1 MNDLKPYTIA
11 LENTGHEFF
20 RILGGEKLTAGMK
33 SGLITL
39 NPDTSVG
46 LHSTDNREE
55 VLLILEGTGEAHIA
69 GFEPLLI
76 SPDMA
81 VYIPPH
87 HQHDIKNTGVKCL
100 RYIYVVAPVNGNT
113 AKQAVDT

>member
-1 MNDLKPYTIA
+1 MNDLKPYTIT
-11 LENTGHEFF
+11 LENTGQEFF
-20 RILGGEKLTAGMK
+20 RILGDEKQTAGMK
-33 SGLITL
+33 SGLVTL
-39 NPDTSVG
+39 NPQSSVG
-46 LHSTDNREE
+46 LHSTDHREE

-87 HQHDIKNTGVKCL
+87 HQHDIKNTGTSRL
-100 RYIYVVAPVNGNT
+100 RYIYVVAPVNGNS
-113 AKQAVDT
+113 AKQSVDT